1 MRKNLAWLLALILAL
16 SCATALAEDV
26 DVSDRVSIEYALN
39 LKNNPDQEWTYAA
52 DSDAWTL
59 SIVSAVT
66 RPVIPDEEGVSVC
79 VPGAYVTGIDTD
91 GDGAADVTAETCTD
105 AVRGSLVIDYDAG
118 ITSTHGVTYTA
129 ATAPVILNT
138 GAAGYGN
145 SSNTLAS
152 AAYAAEGY
160 INVACGNRGKQ
171 DSYTDADGNTVYTG
185 DAPSCLADQKAA
197 ARFVKYNILL
207 GNLPGSVD

>member
-1 MRKNLAWLLALILAL
+1 MPQDK
-16 SCATALAEDV
+16 AE
-26 DVSDRVSIEYALN
+26 IESALN
-39 LKNNPDQEWTYAA
+39 LSNNPDQEWAYDAA
-52 DSDAWTL
+52 SDAWTL
-59 SIVSAVT
+59 SVVSAVT

-91 GDGAADVTAETCTD
+91 GDGTADVTAAED
-105 AVRGSLVIDYDAG
+105 PGAVKGGLVIDYAASV
-118 ITSTHGVTYTA
+118 TSTNGQTYTA
-129 ATAPVILNT
+129 ATAPVILST

-145 SSNTLAS
+145 STNTTAS

-171 DSYTDADGNTVYTG
+171 DSTTDDAGNTVYTG

-197 ARFVKYNILL
+197 ARMR
-207 GNLPGSVD
+207 